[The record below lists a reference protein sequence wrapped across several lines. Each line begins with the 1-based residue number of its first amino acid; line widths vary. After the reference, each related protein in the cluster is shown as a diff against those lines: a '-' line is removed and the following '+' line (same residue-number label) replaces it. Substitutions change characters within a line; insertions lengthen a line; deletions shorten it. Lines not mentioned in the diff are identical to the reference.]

1 MKSERCLKV
10 CSTICQRQRQRICS
24 HTFAYICVCVRAC
37 VSVCLC
43 ACVLAWH
50 AHNWQHPIWHLVA
63 QLSSSMRRF
72 RVAANTPVG
81 AACQIAL
88 CASDEL
94 PRGLPHCLPCLCI
107 VYTLLPEGICTV
119 APYTLYTY
127 VYICIFLKILWASK
141 IFFKN
146 IMQDM

>member
-1 MKSERCLKV
+1 MKSERRLKV
-10 CSTICQRQRQRICS
+10 CSTICQRQRICS
-24 HTFAYICVCVRAC
+24 HTFAYMRVCAC
-37 VSVCLC
+37 VC

-119 APYTLYTY
+119 APYPLYMPIHIY
-127 VYICIFLKILWASK
+127 IFLKNL
-141 IFFKN
+141 
-146 IMQDM
+146 